1 MQVREKD
8 GQEGEERGRP
18 PAMGEGMQRETDT
31 GDSRPNIYFEQELL
45 NSNMSRITYKIVWY
59 SNLIKADIR
68 NKSMIVIVPTQNYS

>member
-31 GDSRPNIYFEQELL
+31 GDSRPNIYSEQELL
-45 NSNMSRITYKIVWY
+45 NSNMSRITYKIV
-59 SNLIKADIR
+59 
-68 NKSMIVIVPTQNYS
+68 